1 MVRDVLTPTPAWC
14 RRCGGAHPAVE
25 CYVIAL
31 QELSVPELRRFD
43 QQMREE
49 IALAAMADDLDVVR
63 QMAEVLRGVR
73 SRLERA

>member
-1 MVRDVLTPTPAWC
+1 
-14 RRCGGAHPAVE
+14 VE

>member
-1 MVRDVLTPTPAWC
+1 MRNDLTPTTTWC
-14 RRCGGAHPAVE
+14 PRCGGEHPAVE

-31 QELSVPELRRFD
+31 QELSLSELHRFD

-73 SRLERA
+73 SRLDRA